1 VLIMSNGGFDGIHAK
16 LLARLAATPGAATRL
31 SG

>member
-1 VLIMSNGGFDGIHAK
+1 MSNGGFDGIHAK
-16 LLARLAATPGAATRL
+16 LLARLAATPIAATGS